1 MIVFDVEANG
11 LLDKATKIHC
21 LSYTDDGKDYKT
33 IFDYSDMRDLI
44 LSQHGLVGHNIV
56 RYDVPL
62 IEKILGIKIKARLFD
77 TLPMS
82 WVLNLNR
89 SKHGLE
95 SFGEDFGIPKPQID
109 DWHNL
114 TNEEYAHRCTE
125 DVKINWCLWQ
135 DLLKRFMFLYK
146 SKSELDKFFRYLE
159 FKMDCAAVAEKVGW
173 KLDVEL
179 AEKCVA
185 DLTKQKADKEA
196 ELISVMP
203 KRKVTTKKSRPK
215 NCFRKDGTA
224 SAHGQRWFDLL
235 QEHGLPLHFDKEVE
249 VIKKWEDPNPNST
262 DQVKD
267 WLYSLGWKPCT
278 FKYVKEIN
286 EVEGTIFITRSER
299 AIPQVR
305 KEGELTES
313 VKLLAEKNPEVQVL
327 EGLTVMQHRLGIF
340 QGFLDCE
347 LDGYVKAEVDGL
359 TNTLRFKHK
368 KPLVNLPG
376 VDKPWGKEIRG
387 CLTAPT
393 GYVLCGADMTSLE
406 DTTKRHYMQPYDPD
420 YVHEMSQADFDP
432 HLDLAK
438 HARVIEQSDIDA
450 YNRGLKPELK
460 DLRKDFKVVNYSAT
474 YGVGATKL
482 SRTSGISETGAAAL
496 LDAYWRRNWSVRAF
510 CNSSKRKVRQING
523 DMWVQ
528 NPVSNFWH
536 LLRYK
541 KDMFSTLNQSTG
553 VYCFDKWVAYYRTRR
568 PNIIGQFHDE
578 SINLVK
584 EGEQNEHSDALNWAI
599 KKLNQELK
607 LNVDLGIDIQ
617 YGQRYSDVH

>member
-21 LSYTDDGKDYKT
+21 LSYTSDGKDYKT

-44 LSQHGLVGHNIV
+44 LSQHGLVGHNII

-62 IEKILGIKIKARLFD
+62 IEKILGIKIKSRLFD

-82 WVLNLNR
+82 WVLNYNR

-109 DWHNL
+109 DWYNL

-159 FKMDCAAVAEKVGW
+159 FKMDCAAAAEKVGW

-235 QEHGLPLHFDKEVE
+235 QENGLPLHFDGEVE
-249 VIKKWEDPNPNST
+249 VIRKWEDPNPNST

-267 WLYSLGWKPCT
+267 WLYSLGWEPCT
-278 FKYVKEIN
+278 FKYDKNKETG
-286 EVEGTIFITRSER
+286 EER
-299 AIPQVR
+299 KIPQVR
-305 KEGELTES
+305 KDGELTDS
-313 VKLLAEKNPEVQVL
+313 VKLIAETNPMVEVL

-347 LDGYVKAEVDGL
+347 QDGYVRAEIDGL

-376 VDKPWGKEIRG
+376 VDRPWGKEIRG

-420 YVHEMSQADFDP
+420 YVHEMSQKGFDP

-438 HARVIEQSDIDA
+438 HAGEIRQSDIDA
-450 YNRGLKPELK
+450 YNRNERDDLKAM
-460 DLRKDFKVVNYSAT
+460 RKNYKVVNYSAL
-474 YGVGATKL
+474 VPVLIEAIK
-482 SRTSGISETGAAAL
+482 EQQ
-496 LDAYWRRNWSVRAF
+496 
-510 CNSSKRKVRQING
+510 KQIEELKKHSH
-523 DMWVQ
+523 
-528 NPVSNFWH
+528 PA
-536 LLRYK
+536 
-541 KDMFSTLNQSTG
+541 KDMCDFKGYEEL
-553 VYCFDKWVAYYRTRR
+553 VARIEKMEK
-568 PNIIGQFHDE
+568 N
-578 SINLVK
+578 
-584 EGEQNEHSDALNWAI
+584 
-599 KKLNQELK
+599 
-607 LNVDLGIDIQ
+607 
-617 YGQRYSDVH
+617 YGNN

>member
-33 IFDYSDMRDLI
+33 IFNYSDMRDLI
-44 LSQHGLVGHNIV
+44 LSQYGLVGHNIV

-109 DWHNL
+109 DWQNL
-114 TNEEYAHRCTE
+114 TEEEYAHRCTE
-125 DVKINWCLWQ
+125 DVKINWSLWQ

-159 FKMDCAAVAEKVGW
+159 FKMDCAAAAEKVGW

-438 HARVIEQSDIDA
+438 HAGAIGQSDIDA

-460 DLRKDFKVVNYSAT
+460 DLRKNFKVVNYSAT

-510 CNSSKRKVRQING
+510 CSSSKRKVRQING

>member
-44 LSQHGLVGHNIV
+44 LSQYGLVGHNIV

-109 DWHNL
+109 DWQNL
-114 TNEEYAHRCTE
+114 TEEEYAHRCTE

-146 SKSELDKFFRYLE
+146 SKLELDKFFRYLE
-159 FKMDCAAVAEKVGW
+159 FKMDCAAAAEKVGW

-196 ELISVMP
+196 ELINVMP

-347 LDGYVKAEVDGL
+347 QDGYVKAEVDGL

-387 CLTAPT
+387 CLIAPT

-438 HARVIEQSDIDA
+438 HAGAIEQSDIDA

-460 DLRKDFKVVNYSAT
+460 DLRKNFKVVNYSAT
-474 YGVGATKL
+474 YGVGAIKL

-510 CNSSKRKVRQING
+510 CDSSKRKVRKING

>member
-21 LSYTDDGKDYKT
+21 LSYTTDGKHYQT

-44 LSQHGLVGHNIV
+44 LSQHGLVGHNII

-62 IEKILGIKIKARLFD
+62 IEKILGIKIKSRLFD

-82 WVLNLNR
+82 WVLNYNR

-135 DLLKRFMFLYK
+135 DLLRRFMFLYK
-146 SKSELDKFFRYLE
+146 NKLSLDKFFRYLE
-159 FKMDCAAVAEKVGW
+159 FKMDCAATAEKVGW

-179 AEKCVA
+179 AQKCVA

-215 NCFRKDGTA
+215 NCFKKDGTA

-235 QEHGLPLHFDKEVE
+235 QENGLPLHFDDEVE
-249 VIKKWEDPNPNST
+249 VIRKWEDPNPNST

-267 WLYSLGWKPCT
+267 WLYSLGWEPCT
-278 FKYVKEIN
+278 FKYDKNKETG
-286 EVEGTIFITRSER
+286 EER
-299 AIPQVR
+299 KIPQVR
-305 KEGELTES
+305 KDGELTDS
-313 VKLLAEKNPEVQVL
+313 VKLIAETNPMVEVL

-347 LDGYVKAEVDGL
+347 QDGYVRAEIDGL

-376 VDKPWGKEIRG
+376 VDRPWGKEIRG

-420 YVHEMSQADFDP
+420 YVHEMSQAGFDP

-438 HARVIEQSDIDA
+438 HAGAIKQSDIDA
-450 YNRGLKPELK
+450 YNHGTKPELK
-460 DLRKDFKVVNYSAT
+460 ALRKNYKVVNYSAT
-474 YGVGATKL
+474 YGVGAAKL
-482 SRTSGISETGAAAL
+482 SRTTGMSVPQSQAL
-496 LDAYWRRNWSVRAF
+496 LDAYWNRNWSVKKF
-510 CNSSKRKVRQING
+510 SEDQKVRQING
-523 DMWVQ
+523 EMWVQ
-528 NPVSNFWH
+528 NPVSGFWH
-536 LLRYK
+536 SLRYE
-541 KDMFSTLNQSTG
+541 KDVFSTLNQSTG
-553 VYCFDKWVAYYRTRR
+553 AYCFDKWVAYYRTRR

-599 KKLNQELK
+599 EKLNQELK

>member
-21 LSYTDDGKDYKT
+21 LSYTTDGKNYQT
-33 IFDYSDMRDLI
+33 IFDYCDMRDLI
-44 LSQHGLVGHNIV
+44 LSQHGLVGHNII

-62 IEKILGIKIKARLFD
+62 IEKILGIKIKSRLFD

-82 WVLNLNR
+82 WVLNYNR

-109 DWHNL
+109 DWYNL

-135 DLLKRFMFLYK
+135 DLLRRFMFLYK
-146 SKSELDKFFRYLE
+146 SKSKLDKFFRYLE
-159 FKMDCAAVAEKVGW
+159 FKMDCAATAEKVGW

-179 AEKCVA
+179 AQKCVA

-235 QEHGLPLHFDKEVE
+235 QENGLPLHFDGEVE

-267 WLYSLGWKPCT
+267 WLYSLGWEPCT
-278 FKYVKEIN
+278 FKYDKNKETG
-286 EVEGTIFITRSER
+286 EER
-299 AIPQVR
+299 KIPQVR
-305 KEGELTES
+305 KDGELTDS
-313 VKLLAEKNPEVQVL
+313 VKLIAETNPMVEVL

-347 LDGYVKAEVDGL
+347 QDGYVRAEIDGL

-376 VDKPWGKEIRG
+376 VDRPWGKEIRG
-387 CLTAPT
+387 CLTAPN

-406 DTTKRHYMQPYDPD
+406 DTTKRHYMQPYDPG
-420 YVHEMSQADFDP
+420 YVHEMSQAGFDP

-438 HARVIEQSDIDA
+438 HAGAIKQSDIDA
-450 YNRGLKPELK
+450 YNQGTKPELK
-460 DLRKDFKVVNYSAT
+460 ALRKNYKVVNYSAT
-474 YGVGATKL
+474 YGVGAAKL
-482 SRTSGISETGAAAL
+482 SRTTGMSIPESQAL
-496 LDAYWRRNWSVRAF
+496 LDAYWNRNWSVKKF
-510 CNSSKRKVRQING
+510 SEDQTIRQING
-523 DMWVQ
+523 EMWVQ
-528 NPVSNFWH
+528 NPVSGFWH
-536 LLRYK
+536 SLRYE
-541 KDMFSTLNQSTG
+541 KDVFSTLNQSTG
-553 VYCFDKWVAYYRTRR
+553 AYCFDKWVAYYRTRR

-584 EGEQNEHSDALNWAI
+584 EGEQNEHSVALNWAI
-599 KKLNQELK
+599 EKLNQELK

>member
-21 LSYTDDGKDYKT
+21 LSYTSDGKDYKT
-33 IFDYSDMRDLI
+33 IFNYSDMRDLI
-44 LSQHGLVGHNIV
+44 LSQHGLVGHNII

-82 WVLNLNR
+82 WVLNYNR

-114 TNEEYAHRCTE
+114 TNEEYAYRCTE

-146 SKSELDKFFRYLE
+146 NKLKLDKFFRYLE
-159 FKMDCAAVAEKVGW
+159 FKMDCAATAEKVGW

-179 AEKCVA
+179 AQKCVA

-235 QEHGLPLHFDKEVE
+235 QENGLPLHFDEEVE

-267 WLYSLGWKPCT
+267 WLYSLGWEPCT
-278 FKYVKEIN
+278 FKYDKNKETG
-286 EVEGTIFITRSER
+286 EER
-299 AIPQVR
+299 KIPQVR
-305 KEGELTES
+305 KDGELTDS
-313 VKLLAEKNPEVQVL
+313 VKLIAETNPMVEVL

-347 LDGYVKAEVDGL
+347 QDGYVRAEIDGL

-376 VDKPWGKEIRG
+376 VDRPWGKEIRG

-420 YVHEMSQADFDP
+420 YVHEMSQLGFDP

-438 HARVIEQSDIDA
+438 HAGAIKQSDIDA
-450 YNRGLKPELK
+450 YNHGTKPELK
-460 DLRKDFKVVNYSAT
+460 ALRKNYKVVNYSAT
-474 YGVGATKL
+474 YGVGAAKL
-482 SRTSGISETGAAAL
+482 SRTTGMSVPQSQAL
-496 LDAYWRRNWSVRAF
+496 LDAYWNRNWSVKKF
-510 CNSSKRKVRQING
+510 SEDQKVRQING
-523 DMWVQ
+523 EMWVQ
-528 NPVSNFWH
+528 NPVSGFWH
-536 LLRYK
+536 SLRYE
-541 KDMFSTLNQSTG
+541 KDVFSTLNQSTG
-553 VYCFDKWVAYYRTRR
+553 AYCFDKWVAYYRTRR

-584 EGEQNEHSDALNWAI
+584 EGEQNEHSVALNWAI
-599 KKLNQELK
+599 EKLNQELK

>member
-21 LSYTDDGKDYKT
+21 LSYTTDGKHYQT

-44 LSQHGLVGHNIV
+44 LSQHGLVGHNII

-82 WVLNLNR
+82 WVLNLTR

-95 SFGEDFGIPKPQID
+95 SFGEDFGIPKPQIN

-146 SKSELDKFFRYLE
+146 NKSELDKFFRYLE
-159 FKMDCAAVAEKVGW
+159 FKMDYAAEAEKVGW

-179 AEKCVA
+179 AQKCVA

-235 QEHGLPLHFDKEVE
+235 QENGLPLHFDGEVE

-267 WLYSLGWKPCT
+267 WLYSLGWEPCT
-278 FKYVKEIN
+278 FKYDKNKETG
-286 EVEGTIFITRSER
+286 EER
-299 AIPQVR
+299 KIPQVR
-305 KEGELTES
+305 KDGELTDS
-313 VKLLAEKNPEVQVL
+313 VKLIAETNPMVEVL

-347 LDGYVKAEVDGL
+347 RDGYVRAEIDGL

-376 VDKPWGKEIRG
+376 VDRPWGKEIRG
-387 CLTAPT
+387 CLTVPT

-420 YVHEMSQADFDP
+420 YVHEMSQAGFDP

-438 HARVIEQSDIDA
+438 HAGAIKQSDIDA
-450 YNRGLKPELK
+450 YNHGTKPELK
-460 DLRKDFKVVNYSAT
+460 ALRKNYKVVNYSAT
-474 YGVGATKL
+474 YGVGAAKL
-482 SRTSGISETGAAAL
+482 SRTTGMSVPQSQAL
-496 LDAYWRRNWSVRAF
+496 LDAYWNRNWSVKKF
-510 CNSSKRKVRQING
+510 SEDQTIRQING
-523 DMWVQ
+523 EMWVQ
-528 NPVSNFWH
+528 NPVSGFWH
-536 LLRYK
+536 SLRYE
-541 KDMFSTLNQSTG
+541 KDVFSTLNQSTG
-553 VYCFDKWVAYYRTRR
+553 AYCFDKWVAYYRTRR

-584 EGEQNEHSDALNWAI
+584 EGEQNEHSVALNWAI
-599 KKLNQELK
+599 EKLNQELK

>member
-1 MIVFDVEANG
+1 MIVFDVEADG
-11 LLDKATKIHC
+11 LLDQATKIHC
-21 LSYTDDGKDYKT
+21 LSYTSDGKDYKT

-44 LSQHGLVGHNIV
+44 LSQHGLVGHNII

-62 IEKILGIKIKARLFD
+62 IEKILGIEIKARLFD

-82 WVLNLNR
+82 WVLNLTR

-95 SFGEDFGIPKPQID
+95 SFGEDFGIPKPHIN

-159 FKMDCAAVAEKVGW
+159 FKMDCAASAEKVGW

-179 AEKCVA
+179 AQKCVA

-235 QEHGLPLHFDKEVE
+235 QENGLPLHFDGEVE

-267 WLYSLGWKPCT
+267 WLYSLGWEPCT
-278 FKYVKEIN
+278 FKYDKNKETG
-286 EVEGTIFITRSER
+286 EER
-299 AIPQVR
+299 KIPQVR
-305 KEGELTES
+305 KDGELTDS
-313 VKLLAEKNPEVQVL
+313 VKLIAETNPTVEVL

-340 QGFLDCE
+340 QGFIDCE
-347 LDGYVKAEVDGL
+347 QDGYVRAEIDGL

-376 VDKPWGKEIRG
+376 VDRPWGKEIRG

-420 YVHEMSQADFDP
+420 YVHEMSQKGFDP

-438 HARVIEQSDIDA
+438 HAGAIKQSDIDA
-450 YNRGLKPELK
+450 YNRHERDDLKAM
-460 DLRKDFKVVNYSAT
+460 RKNYKVVNYSAT
-474 YGVGATKL
+474 YGVGAAKL
-482 SRTSGISETGAAAL
+482 SRTTGMAIPQAQAL
-496 LDAYWRRNWSVRAF
+496 LDAYWKRNWSVKKF
-510 CNSSKRKVRQING
+510 SEDQKVRQING
-523 DMWVQ
+523 EMWVQ
-528 NPVSNFWH
+528 NPVSGFWH
-536 LLRYK
+536 SLRYE
-541 KDMFSTLNQSTG
+541 KDVFSTLNQSTG
-553 VYCFDKWVAYYRTRR
+553 AYCFDKWVAYYRTRR

-599 KKLNQELK
+599 EKLNQELK

>member
-21 LSYTDDGKDYKT
+21 LSYTSDGKDYKT

-44 LSQHGLVGHNIV
+44 LSQHGLVGHNII

-82 WVLNLNR
+82 WVLNYNR

-109 DWHNL
+109 DWYNL

-135 DLLKRFMFLYK
+135 DLLRRFMFLYK
-146 SKSELDKFFRYLE
+146 NKLSLDKFFRYLE
-159 FKMDCAAVAEKVGW
+159 FKMDCAAMAEKVGW

-179 AEKCVA
+179 AQKCVA

-235 QEHGLPLHFDKEVE
+235 QENGLPLHFDGEVE

-267 WLYSLGWKPCT
+267 WLYSLGWEPCT
-278 FKYVKEIN
+278 FKYDKNKETG
-286 EVEGTIFITRSER
+286 EER
-299 AIPQVR
+299 KIPQVR
-305 KEGELTES
+305 KDGELTDS
-313 VKLLAEKNPEVQVL
+313 VKLIAETNPMVEVL

-347 LDGYVKAEVDGL
+347 QDGYVRAEIDGL

-376 VDKPWGKEIRG
+376 VDRPWGKEIRG
-387 CLTAPT
+387 CLTVPT

-420 YVHEMSQADFDP
+420 YVHEMSQAGFDP

-438 HARVIEQSDIDA
+438 HAGAIKQSDIDA
-450 YNRGLKPELK
+450 YNHGTKPELK
-460 DLRKDFKVVNYSAT
+460 ALRKNYKVVNYSAT
-474 YGVGATKL
+474 YGVGAAKL
-482 SRTSGISETGAAAL
+482 SRTTGMSVPQSQAL
-496 LDAYWRRNWSVRAF
+496 LDAYWNRNWSVKKF
-510 CNSSKRKVRQING
+510 SEDQTIRQING
-523 DMWVQ
+523 EMWVQ
-528 NPVSNFWH
+528 NPVSGFWH
-536 LLRYK
+536 SLRYE
-541 KDMFSTLNQSTG
+541 KDVFSTLNQSTG
-553 VYCFDKWVAYYRTRR
+553 AYCFDKWVAYYRTRR

-599 KKLNQELK
+599 EKLNQELK

>member
-21 LSYTDDGKDYKT
+21 LSYTSDGKDYKT

-44 LSQHGLVGHNIV
+44 LSQHGLVGHNII

-62 IEKILGIKIKARLFD
+62 IEKILGIKIKSRLFD

-82 WVLNLNR
+82 WVLNYNR

-95 SFGEDFGIPKPQID
+95 SFGEDFDIPKPQIN

-135 DLLKRFMFLYK
+135 DLLRRFMFLYK
-146 SKSELDKFFRYLE
+146 NKSSLDKFFRYLE
-159 FKMDCAAVAEKVGW
+159 FKMDCAATAEKVGW

-179 AEKCVA
+179 AQKCVA

-235 QEHGLPLHFDKEVE
+235 QENGLPLHFDGEVE
-249 VIKKWEDPNPNST
+249 VIKNWEDPNPNST

-267 WLYSLGWKPCT
+267 WLYSLGWEPCT
-278 FKYVKEIN
+278 FKYDKNKETG
-286 EVEGTIFITRSER
+286 EER
-299 AIPQVR
+299 KIPQVR
-305 KEGELTES
+305 KDGELTDS
-313 VKLLAEKNPEVQVL
+313 VKLIAETNPMVEVL

-347 LDGYVKAEVDGL
+347 QDGYVRAEIDGL

-376 VDKPWGKEIRG
+376 VDRPWGKEIRG

-420 YVHEMSQADFDP
+420 YVHEMSQAGFDP

-438 HARVIEQSDIDA
+438 HAGAIKQSDIDA
-450 YNRGLKPELK
+450 YNHGAKPELK
-460 DLRKDFKVVNYSAT
+460 ALRKNYKVVNYSAT
-474 YGVGATKL
+474 YGVGAAKL
-482 SRTSGISETGAAAL
+482 SRTTGMSVPQSQAL
-496 LDAYWRRNWSVRAF
+496 LDAYWNRNWSVKKF
-510 CNSSKRKVRQING
+510 SEDQTIRQING
-523 DMWVQ
+523 EMWVQ
-528 NPVSNFWH
+528 NPVSGFWH
-536 LLRYK
+536 SLRYE
-541 KDMFSTLNQSTG
+541 KDVFSTLNQSTG
-553 VYCFDKWVAYYRTRR
+553 AYCFDKWVAYYRTRR

-584 EGEQNEHSDALNWAI
+584 EGEQNEHSVALNWAI
-599 KKLNQELK
+599 EKLNQELK

>member
-21 LSYTDDGKDYKT
+21 LSYTDDGREYKT
-33 IFDYSDMRDLI
+33 LFDYSDMRNLLLAQPGLI
-44 LSQHGLVGHNIV
+44 GHNII
-56 RYDVPL
+56 RYDIPL
-62 IEKILGIKIKARLFD
+62 LEKILGIKIKAQLFD

-82 WVLNLNR
+82 WVLNYNR

-95 SFGEDFGIPKPQID
+95 SFGEDFGIPKPQIN
-109 DWHNL
+109 DWNNL
-114 TNEEYAHRCTE
+114 SKEDYAHRCTE
-125 DVKINWCLWQ
+125 DVKINSCLWQ
-135 DLLKRFMFLYK
+135 DLLKRFMFIYK
-146 SKSELDKFFRYLE
+146 DRVNLDKFFRYLE
-159 FKMDCAAVAEKVGW
+159 FKMNCAAAAEKVGW

-235 QEHGLPLHFDKEVE
+235 QENGLPLHFDGEVE
-249 VIKKWEDPNPNST
+249 VIKSWEDPNPNST

-267 WLYSLGWKPCT
+267 WLYSLGWEPCT
-278 FKYVKEIN
+278 FKYDKNKETG
-286 EVEGTIFITRSER
+286 EER
-299 AIPQVR
+299 KIPQVR
-305 KEGELTES
+305 KEGELTDS
-313 VKLLAEKNPEVQVL
+313 VKLIAETNPMVEVL

-340 QGFLDCE
+340 QGFLECE
-347 LDGYVKAEVDGL
+347 QDGYVRAEIDGL

-376 VDKPWGKEIRG
+376 IDRPWGKEIRG

-420 YVHEMSQADFDP
+420 YVHEMSQAGFDP

-438 HARVIEQSDIDA
+438 HAGAIKQSDIDA
-450 YNRGLKPELK
+450 YNHGTKPELK
-460 DLRKDFKVVNYSAT
+460 ALRKNYKVVNYSAT
-474 YGVGATKL
+474 YGVGAAKL
-482 SRTSGISETGAAAL
+482 SRTTGMSVPQSQAL
-496 LDAYWRRNWSVRAF
+496 LDAYWNRNWSVKKF
-510 CNSSKRKVRQING
+510 SEDQKVRQING
-523 DMWVQ
+523 EMWVQ
-528 NPVSNFWH
+528 NPVSGFWH
-536 LLRYK
+536 SLRYE
-541 KDMFSTLNQSTG
+541 KDVFSTLNQSTG
-553 VYCFDKWVAYYRTRR
+553 AYCFDKWVAYYRTRR

-599 KKLNQELK
+599 KKLNQKLK

>member
-21 LSYTDDGKDYKT
+21 LSYTDDGREYKT
-33 IFDYSDMRDLI
+33 LFDYSDMRNLLLAQPGLI
-44 LSQHGLVGHNIV
+44 GHNII
-56 RYDVPL
+56 RYDIPL
-62 IEKILGIKIKARLFD
+62 LEKILGIKIKAQLFD

-82 WVLNLNR
+82 WVLNYNR

-95 SFGEDFGIPKPQID
+95 SFGEDFGIPKPQIN
-109 DWHNL
+109 DWNNL
-114 TNEEYAHRCTE
+114 SKEDYAHRCTE
-125 DVKINWCLWQ
+125 DVKINSCLWQ
-135 DLLKRFMFLYK
+135 DLLKRFMFIYK
-146 SKSELDKFFRYLE
+146 DRVNLDKFFRYLE
-159 FKMDCAAVAEKVGW
+159 FKMNCAAAAEKVGW

-235 QEHGLPLHFDKEVE
+235 QENGLPLHFDGEVE
-249 VIKKWEDPNPNST
+249 VIKSWEDPNPNST

-267 WLYSLGWKPCT
+267 WLYSLGWEPCT
-278 FKYVKEIN
+278 FKYDKNKETG
-286 EVEGTIFITRSER
+286 EER
-299 AIPQVR
+299 KIPQVR
-305 KEGELTES
+305 KEGELTDS
-313 VKLLAEKNPEVQVL
+313 VKLIAETNPMVEVL

-340 QGFLDCE
+340 QGFLECE
-347 LDGYVKAEVDGL
+347 QDGYVRAEIDGL

-376 VDKPWGKEIRG
+376 IDRPWGKEIRG

-420 YVHEMSQADFDP
+420 YVHEMSQAGFDP

-438 HARVIEQSDIDA
+438 HAGAIKQSDIDA
-450 YNRGLKPELK
+450 YNHGTKPELK
-460 DLRKDFKVVNYSAT
+460 ALRKNYKVVNYSAT
-474 YGVGATKL
+474 YGVGAAKL
-482 SRTSGISETGAAAL
+482 SRTTGMSVPQSQAL
-496 LDAYWRRNWSVRAF
+496 LDAYWNRNWSVKKF
-510 CNSSKRKVRQING
+510 SEDQKVRQING
-523 DMWVQ
+523 EMWVQ
-528 NPVSNFWH
+528 NPVSGFWH
-536 LLRYK
+536 SLRYE
-541 KDMFSTLNQSTG
+541 KDVFSTLNQSTG
-553 VYCFDKWVAYYRTRR
+553 AYCFDKWVAYYRTRR

-584 EGEQNEHSDALNWAI
+584 EGEQNEHSDALNWAV
-599 KKLNQELK
+599 KKLNQKLK

>member
-21 LSYTDDGKDYKT
+21 LSYTTDGKHYQT

-44 LSQHGLVGHNIV
+44 LSQHGLVGHNII

-82 WVLNLNR
+82 WVLNYNR

-114 TNEEYAHRCTE
+114 TNEEYAYRCTE

-135 DLLKRFMFLYK
+135 DLLRRFMFLYK
-146 SKSELDKFFRYLE
+146 SKLSLDKFFRYLE

-235 QEHGLPLHFDKEVE
+235 QEHGLPLHFDGEVE

-267 WLYSLGWKPCT
+267 WLYSLGWEPCT
-278 FKYVKEIN
+278 FKYDKNKETG
-286 EVEGTIFITRSER
+286 EER
-299 AIPQVR
+299 KIPQVR
-305 KEGELTES
+305 KDGELTDS
-313 VKLLAEKNPEVQVL
+313 VKLIAETNPMVEVL

-347 LDGYVKAEVDGL
+347 QDGYVRAEIDGL

-376 VDKPWGKEIRG
+376 VDRPWGKEIRG

-420 YVHEMSQADFDP
+420 YVHEMSQAGFDP

-438 HARVIEQSDIDA
+438 HAGAIKQSDIDA
-450 YNRGLKPELK
+450 YNHGTKPELK
-460 DLRKDFKVVNYSAT
+460 ALRKNYKVVNYSAT
-474 YGVGATKL
+474 YGVGAAKL
-482 SRTSGISETGAAAL
+482 SRTTGMSIPQSQAL
-496 LDAYWRRNWSVRAF
+496 LDAYWNRNWSVKKF
-510 CNSSKRKVRQING
+510 SEDQTIRQING
-523 DMWVQ
+523 EMWVQ
-528 NPVSNFWH
+528 NPVSGFWH
-536 LLRYK
+536 SLRYE
-541 KDMFSTLNQSTG
+541 KDVFSTLNQSTG
-553 VYCFDKWVAYYRTRR
+553 AYCFDKWVAYYRTRR

-584 EGEQNEHSDALNWAI
+584 EGEQNEHSVALNWAI
-599 KKLNQELK
+599 EKLNQELK

>member
-11 LLDKATKIHC
+11 LLDQATKIHC
-21 LSYTDDGKDYKT
+21 LSYTSDGKDYKT
-33 IFDYSDMRDLI
+33 IFDYSDMRDLL
-44 LSQHGLVGHNIV
+44 LSQRGLVGHNIV

-62 IEKILGIKIKARLFD
+62 IEKILGIKLKARLFD

-89 SKHGLE
+89 PKHGLE
-95 SFGEDFGIPKPQID
+95 SFGEDFGVPKPQID
-109 DWHNL
+109 DWSNL

-125 DVKINWCLWQ
+125 DVKINWLLWQ

-146 SKSELDKFFRYLE
+146 SKLELDKFFRYLE
-159 FKMDCAAVAEKVGW
+159 FKMDCAASAEKVGW

-215 NCFRKDGTA
+215 NCFKKDGTA

-235 QEHGLPLHFDKEVE
+235 QENGLPLHFDDEVE

-267 WLYSLGWKPCT
+267 WLYSLGWEPCT
-278 FKYVKEIN
+278 FKYDKNKETG
-286 EVEGTIFITRSER
+286 EER
-299 AIPQVR
+299 KIPQVR
-305 KEGELTES
+305 KEGELTDS
-313 VKLLAEKNPEVQVL
+313 VKLIAETNPMVEVL
-327 EGLTVMQHRLGIF
+327 EGLTVIQHRLGIF

-347 LDGYVKAEVDGL
+347 KNGYVMAEIDGL

-376 VDKPWGKEIRG
+376 VDRPWGKEIRG

-393 GYVLCGADMTSLE
+393 GYILCGADMTSLE

-420 YVHEMSQADFDP
+420 YVHEMSQLGFDP

-438 HARVIEQSDIDA
+438 HAGAIKQSDIDA
-450 YNRGLKPELK
+450 YNRNERDDLKAM
-460 DLRKDFKVVNYSAT
+460 RKNYKVVNYSAT
-474 YGVGATKL
+474 YGVGAAKL
-482 SRTSGISETGAAAL
+482 SRTTGMNIPQAQSL
-496 LDAYWRRNWSVRAF
+496 LDAYWNRNWSVKKF
-510 CNSSKRKVRQING
+510 SEDQKIRQING
-523 DMWVQ
+523 EMWVQ
-528 NPVSNFWH
+528 NPVSGFWH
-536 LLRYK
+536 SLRYE
-541 KDMFSTLNQSTG
+541 KDVFSTLNQSTG
-553 VYCFDKWVAYYRTRR
+553 AYCFDKWVAYYRTRR

-584 EGEQNEHSDALNWAI
+584 EGEQNAHSDILNWAI
-599 KKLNQELK
+599 EKLNHELK

>member
-21 LSYTDDGKDYKT
+21 LSYTSDGKDYKT

-44 LSQHGLVGHNIV
+44 LSQHGLVGHNII

-62 IEKILGIKIKARLFD
+62 IEKILGIKIKSRLFD

-89 SKHGLE
+89 PKHGLE

-114 TNEEYAHRCTE
+114 TDKEYEYRCTE

-146 SKSELDKFFRYLE
+146 SKLELDKFFRYLE
-159 FKMDCAAVAEKVGW
+159 FKMDCAATAEKVGW

-179 AEKCVA
+179 AQKCVA

-224 SAHGQRWFDLL
+224 SSHGQRWFDLL
-235 QEHGLPLHFDKEVE
+235 QENGLPLHFDGEVE

-267 WLYSLGWKPCT
+267 WLYSLGWEPCT
-278 FKYVKEIN
+278 FKYDKNKETG
-286 EVEGTIFITRSER
+286 EER
-299 AIPQVR
+299 KIPQVR
-305 KEGELTES
+305 KDGELTDS
-313 VKLLAEKNPEVQVL
+313 VKLIAETNPMVEVL

-340 QGFLDCE
+340 QGFLECE
-347 LDGYVKAEVDGL
+347 QDGYVRAEIDGL

-376 VDKPWGKEIRG
+376 VDRPWGKEIRG
-387 CLTAPT
+387 CLTVPT

-420 YVHEMSQADFDP
+420 YVHEMSQAGFDP

-438 HARVIEQSDIDA
+438 HAGAIEQSDIDA
-450 YNRGLKPELK
+450 YNHGTKPELK
-460 DLRKDFKVVNYSAT
+460 ALRKNYKVVNYSAT
-474 YGVGATKL
+474 YGVGAAKL
-482 SRTSGISETGAAAL
+482 SRTTGMSVPQSQAL
-496 LDAYWRRNWSVRAF
+496 LDAYWNRNWSVKKF
-510 CNSSKRKVRQING
+510 SEDQTIRQING
-523 DMWVQ
+523 EMWVQ
-528 NPVSNFWH
+528 NPVSGFWH
-536 LLRYK
+536 SLRYE
-541 KDMFSTLNQSTG
+541 KDVFSTLNQSTG
-553 VYCFDKWVAYYRTRR
+553 AYCFDKWVAYYRTRR

-599 KKLNQELK
+599 EKLNQELK

>member
-21 LSYTDDGKDYKT
+21 LSYTTDGKNYQT

-44 LSQHGLVGHNIV
+44 LSQHGLVGHNII

-62 IEKILGIKIKARLFD
+62 IEKILGIKIKSRLFD

-82 WVLNLNR
+82 WVLNYNR

-135 DLLKRFMFLYK
+135 DLLRRFMFLYK
-146 SKSELDKFFRYLE
+146 NKLSLDKFFRYLE
-159 FKMDCAAVAEKVGW
+159 FKMDCAATAEKVGW

-179 AEKCVA
+179 AQKCVA

-235 QEHGLPLHFDKEVE
+235 QENGLPLHFDGEVE
-249 VIKKWEDPNPNST
+249 VIRKWEDPNPNST

-267 WLYSLGWKPCT
+267 WLYSLGWEPCT
-278 FKYVKEIN
+278 FKYDKNKETG
-286 EVEGTIFITRSER
+286 EER
-299 AIPQVR
+299 KIPQVR
-305 KEGELTES
+305 KDGELTDS
-313 VKLLAEKNPEVQVL
+313 VKLIAETNPMVEVL

-347 LDGYVKAEVDGL
+347 QDGYVRAEIDGL

-376 VDKPWGKEIRG
+376 VDRPWGKEIRG

-420 YVHEMSQADFDP
+420 YVHEMSQAGFDP

-438 HARVIEQSDIDA
+438 HAGAIKQSDIDA
-450 YNRGLKPELK
+450 YNHGTKPELK
-460 DLRKDFKVVNYSAT
+460 ALRKNYKVVNYSAT
-474 YGVGATKL
+474 YGVGAAKL
-482 SRTSGISETGAAAL
+482 SRTTGMSVPQSQAL
-496 LDAYWRRNWSVRAF
+496 LDAYWNRNWSVKKF
-510 CNSSKRKVRQING
+510 SEDQTIRQING
-523 DMWVQ
+523 EMWVQ
-528 NPVSNFWH
+528 NPVSGFWH
-536 LLRYK
+536 SLRYE
-541 KDMFSTLNQSTG
+541 KDVFSTLNQSTG
-553 VYCFDKWVAYYRTRR
+553 AYCFDKWVAYYRTRR

-599 KKLNQELK
+599 EKLNQELK